1 MATVERRGDK
11 WRLIAYLGY
20 DELGKQRKKKKHIN
34 AAGISKAEAVRQANK
49 FESQLLKNGSK
60 STEQTVNAIID
71 YWLAHYGENLSPTT
85 IQRNEILLRRI
96 KQLIGHIRANK
107 LAPRHILLFIDALK
121 KHTNLNDS
129 NKPLSSRTIS
139 MHFKLL
145 SAILNKAVKWKLIDE
160 NPCLRVDAPKEST
173 KPQAILQETDLAKF
187 LNLLMTNAPLKH
199 KAFFLLAFTDGLR
212 RSEICGLDESDIDL
226 ENGTLKINQTAVT
239 VNNKVIIKAG
249 GKTQASLITMSI
261 APITLQAIKDYIN
274 ERTAIEK
281 ALGYPHTTLIFSN
294 PDGTPIAMKSY
305 LQWLHR
311 FLNRHGLPKVNVQ
324 GFRKMAITYAMQ
336 KVNLKEASQFGRH
349 SNIST
354 TAKYYAE
361 VLQSQIA
368 TPTNYLNDL
377 VQNAVDNKGE
387 KL

>member
-1 MATVERRGDK
+1 MATVEKRGK
-11 WRLIAYLGY
+11 NWRLVAYLGY
-20 DELGKQRKKKKHIN
+20 DELGRQIKKRKTIN
-34 AAGISKAEAVRQANK
+34 GAGVSKAEAVRQANK
-49 FESQLLKNGSK
+49 FESQLIKNGSK
-60 STEQTVNAIID
+60 STEQTVNSIIE
-71 YWLAHYGENLSPTT
+71 YWLTHYGENLSPTT
-85 IQRNEILLRRI
+85 VQRNEILLRRI
-96 KQLIGHIRANK
+96 KQAIGHIRAHK
-107 LAPRHILLFIDALK
+107 LAPRHILLFIDALN

-160 NPCLRVDAPKEST
+160 NPCLRVDPPKETT
-173 KPQAILQETDLAKF
+173 KPQPILQEGDLAKF
-187 LNLLMTNAPLKH
+187 LNLLMTEAPLKY

-212 RSEICGLDESDIDL
+212 RSEICGLDESNIDF

-239 VNNKVIIKAG
+239 VGNTIVIKPG
-249 GKTQASLITMSI
+249 GKTQASIITMAI
-261 APITLQAIKDYIN
+261 APITLQAIQDYIN
-274 ERTAIEK
+274 ERQKIET
-281 ALGYPHTTLIFSN
+281 ALGYSHSTLIFSN
-294 PDGTPIAMKSY
+294 PDGSPIAMKNY

-311 FLNRHGLPKVNVQ
+311 FLSRHGLPKVNVQ

-361 VLQSQIA
+361 VLQSQMA

-377 VQNAVDNKGE
+377 VENAVQSKGNNI
-387 KL
+387 